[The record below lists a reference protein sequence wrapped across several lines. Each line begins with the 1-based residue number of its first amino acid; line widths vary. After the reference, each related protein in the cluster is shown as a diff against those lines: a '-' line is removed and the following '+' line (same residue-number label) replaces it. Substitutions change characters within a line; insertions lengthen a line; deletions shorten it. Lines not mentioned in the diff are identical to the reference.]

1 MTKQAPTEQ
10 APTGKSRHTAKRSA
24 GILLFRGGS
33 HEPGGSDDLEVL
45 IVHPGG
51 PLWARKGAGAWS
63 IPKGLVEHSGGE
75 PAETDLDAARRE
87 FTEETG
93 APAPDGPY
101 LELGEVRQSGGKR
114 VVAFAARGDLD
125 PAGVVSNTFE
135 LPWPPRSG
143 RVASFPEIDRAEWM
157 TPEKAR
163 AALNPAQAEFVGR
176 LLAVLAG
183 PGGV

>member
-1 MTKQAPTEQ
+1 M
-10 APTGKSRHTAKRSA
+10 TGKTPAAKSRGTVKRSA

-33 HEPGGSDDLEVL
+33 DDRGDSGELELL

-51 PLWARKGAGAWS
+51 PLWARKDAGAWS
-63 IPKGLVEHSGGE
+63 IPKGLVEHSDGE
-75 PAETDLDAARRE
+75 RAETDLDAARRE

-101 LELGEVRQSGGKR
+101 LELGEVRQSGGKT

-125 PAGVVSNTFE
+125 PAGIVSNTFE
-135 LPWPPRSG
+135 MPWPPRSG
-143 RVASFPEIDRAEWM
+143 RTQSFPEIDRAEWM
-157 TPEKAR
+157 EPEKAR
-163 AALNPAQAEFVGR
+163 AALNPAQAEFVTR
-176 LLAVLAG
+176 LLAMLAG

>member
-1 MTKQAPTEQ
+1 MTGRAPT
-10 APTGKSRHTAKRSA
+10 AKSRSAVKRSA

-33 HEPGGSDDLEVL
+33 VDPGGSGELEML

-51 PLWARKGAGAWS
+51 PLWARKDAGAWT

-125 PAGVVSNTFE
+125 PAGIVSNTFE
-135 LPWPPRSG
+135 MPWPPRSG
-143 RVASFPEIDRAEWM
+143 RMRRFPEIDRAEWM
-157 TPEKAR
+157 EPEKAR
-163 AALNPAQAEFVGR
+163 VALNPAQVEFVDR
-176 LLAVLAG
+176 LLVVLAA